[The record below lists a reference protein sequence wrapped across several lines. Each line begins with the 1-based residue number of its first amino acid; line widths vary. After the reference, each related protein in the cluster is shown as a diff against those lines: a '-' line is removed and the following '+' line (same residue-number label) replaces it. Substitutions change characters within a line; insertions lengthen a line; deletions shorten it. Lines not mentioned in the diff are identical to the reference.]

1 MDRETLPATT
11 SRGAAFR
18 NFSDGFIVGD
28 PEGQCSFCSELSNA
42 KELMPK
48 IRLKISSFIFVDQ
61 IKIINKRIRN
71 NVRALMKCAFDDPAF
86 LVIHKNVVSK

>member
-48 IRLKISSFIFVDQ
+48 LD
-61 IKIINKRIRN
+61 
-71 NVRALMKCAFDDPAF
+71 
-86 LVIHKNVVSK
+86 